1 MSSIINSLQNMSK
14 SLQNTG
20 SKIYYN
26 THPSAA
32 SSALNRIRETA
43 DKTSVANPMTKI
55 YPPKGG
61 NTRRKTEK
69 NMGLKFRRKTGR
81 KTRRKI

>member
-32 SSALNRIRETA
+32 SNALNRIRESA
-43 DKTSVANPMTKI
+43 DKTAVGNPMTKN
-55 YPPKGG
+55 YQPKGG
-61 NTRRKTEK
+61 KTRRKTGK
-69 NMGLKFRRKTGR
+69 NMGGKIRRMSGR

>member
-14 SLQNTG
+14 SLQKTG
-20 SKIYYN
+20 SDIYLK

-32 SSALNRIRETA
+32 SNALNRIRETA
-43 DKTSVANPMTKI
+43 DKNSVANPMVKKSTN
-55 YPPKGG
+55 GG
-61 NTRRKTEK
+61 KTRRKTGK
-69 NMGLKFRRKTGR
+69 NMGR